1 MEIKCVWEHN
11 GNDTLLY
18 AEDYVG
24 AFTRGEN
31 LDIALEKMQ
40 NEIQSYLAWCGES
53 KEAVNPV
60 VVRRKRLS
68 WRLRM
73 QTAML
78 FLYRKKNH

>member
-11 GNDTLLY
+11 GNDALLY

-53 KEAVNPV
+53 KEAG
-60 VVRRKRLS
+60 
-68 WRLRM
+68 
-73 QTAML
+73 
-78 FLYRKKNH
+78 Y

>member
-40 NEIQSYLAWCGES
+40 NEIQSYLAWCGERSS
-53 KEAVNPV
+53 KPGSGSGENV
-60 VVRRKRLS
+60 
-68 WRLRM
+68 
-73 QTAML
+73 
-78 FLYRKKNH
+78 

>member
-40 NEIQSYLAWCGES
+40 NEIQSYCNLTE
-53 KEAVNPV
+53 
-60 VVRRKRLS
+60 
-68 WRLRM
+68 
-73 QTAML
+73 
-78 FLYRKKNH
+78 